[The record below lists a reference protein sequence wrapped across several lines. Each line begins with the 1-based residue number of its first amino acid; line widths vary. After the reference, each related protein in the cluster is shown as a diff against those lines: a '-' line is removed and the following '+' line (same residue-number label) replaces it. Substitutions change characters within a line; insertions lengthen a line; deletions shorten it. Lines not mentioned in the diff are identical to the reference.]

1 MTHGPGPTVRRRQL
15 GKELRQLREHAGKT
29 IAEAAQ
35 WVGIKSPTVSKIENG
50 RQAIRP
56 TNVRLLLQLY
66 GIEAPL
72 ADTLIRLAGEASQRG
87 WWASYGDTVPDWFR
101 NFVGLEADASEIDG
115 YDSELVPGQL
125 QTAEYAEAI
134 TLAAHPNTTPSEL
147 KRMVTFRHERQER
160 LAGNTPPRLHFVLN
174 EAVLRRPVGGAEAFA
189 RQLDYLIEMSQRPH
203 IDLQVL
209 PFSAGPHVAMGQT
222 FRVMRF
228 PGDEA
233 GLDFVYLENDRGALY
248 LERPADVVRYQ
259 TIFNQLV
266 ATALAS
272 VETSRFL
279 AKVRGETG
287 ERE

>member
-1 MTHGPGPTVRRRQL
+1 MTTGPGPTVRRRQL
-15 GKELRQLREHAGKT
+15 GKELRRLREGAGKT
-29 IAEAAQ
+29 ITEAAQ

-66 GIEAPL
+66 GIGAPE
-72 ADTLIRLAGEASQRG
+72 ADTLITLAGEANQRG

-101 NFVGLEADASEIDG
+101 NFVGLEADASEING

-125 QTAEYAEAI
+125 QTAEYAEAVI
-134 TLAAHPNTTPSEL
+134 LAAHPNTTRDEL
-147 KRMVTFRHERQER
+147 TRLVTFRHERQER

-174 EAVLRRPVGGAEAFA
+174 EAVLRRPVGGAEAF
-189 RQLDYLIEMSQRPH
+189 RKQLDHLTEMAQLPH
-203 IDLQVL
+203 VDLQVL
-209 PFSAGPHVAMGQT
+209 PFSAGPHAAMGQT
-222 FRVMRF
+222 FTVLRF

-248 LERPADVVRYQ
+248 LERPADVDRFQ
-259 TIFNQLV
+259 TIFGQLAAV
-266 ATALAS
+266 ALTS
-272 VETSRFL
+272 SETSKFL

>member
-1 MTHGPGPTVRRRQL
+1 MTNGPGPTVRRRQL
-15 GKELRQLREHAGKT
+15 GKELRRLREGAGKT

-66 GIEAPL
+66 GIGAPE
-72 ADTLIRLAGEASQRG
+72 ADTLIRLAGEANQRG

-101 NFVGLEADASEIDG
+101 NFVGLESDASEIDG

-125 QTAEYAEAI
+125 QTAEYAEAVI
-134 TLAAHPNTTPSEL
+134 LAARPNATRADLTQ
-147 KRMVTFRHERQER
+147 RVTFRRERQER
-160 LAGNTPPRLHFVLN
+160 LVGNTPPRLHFVLN
-174 EAVLRRPVGGAEAFA
+174 EAVLRRPVGTPEAFA
-189 RQLDYLIEMSQRPH
+189 GQLDYLAEMARLPH
-203 IDLQVL
+203 VDLQVL
-209 PFSAGPHVAMGQT
+209 PFSSGPHAAMGQT
-222 FRVMRF
+222 FTVVRF

-248 LERPADVVRYQ
+248 LERPADVEAYR
-259 TIFNQLV
+259 TIFNQL
-266 ATALAS
+266 AAAALTNG
-272 VETSRFL
+272 ETRQFL
-279 AKVRGETG
+279 AKVRADTG

>member
-1 MTHGPGPTVRRRQL
+1 MTQGPGPTVRRRQL
-15 GKELRQLREHAGKT
+15 GKELRRLRENAGKT
-29 IAEAAQ
+29 IAEAAL
-35 WVGIKSPTVSKIENG
+35 WVGIKPPTISKIENG

-66 GIEAPL
+66 GIEAPM
-72 ADTLIRLAGEASQRG
+72 ADTLIRLAAEANQRG

-134 TLAAHPNTTPSEL
+134 TLAAHPDTTPAEL

-174 EAVLRRPVGGAEAFA
+174 EAVLRRPVGDAGAFA

-209 PFSAGPHVAMGQT
+209 PFSAGQHAAMGQT

-259 TIFNQLV
+259 TIFKQLV
-266 ATALAS
+266 ATALS
-272 VETSRFL
+272 SGETRRFL
-279 AKVRGETG
+279 AKVRAETG